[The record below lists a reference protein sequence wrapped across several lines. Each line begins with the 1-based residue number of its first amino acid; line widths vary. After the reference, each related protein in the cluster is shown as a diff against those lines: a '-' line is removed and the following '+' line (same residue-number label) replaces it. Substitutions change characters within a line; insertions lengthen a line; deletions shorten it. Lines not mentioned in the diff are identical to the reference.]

1 LGEDTPPPLPPEP
14 KKTAAGRLKDYVIS
28 AATSPE
34 ILLPVLG
41 IVAIILLR
49 DHLEAPVARYIAGIV
64 TKEENLSRMTK
75 TQTAPTRST
84 PTCCRRC

>member
-1 LGEDTPPPLPPEP
+1 MGEDTPPPLPPEP

-49 DHLEAPVARYIAGIV
+49 DHLEAPVARGLSDGQVEIGNLDANIATALIITPQ
-64 TKEENLSRMTK
+64 TKAN
-75 TQTAPTRST
+75 
-84 PTCCRRC
+84 